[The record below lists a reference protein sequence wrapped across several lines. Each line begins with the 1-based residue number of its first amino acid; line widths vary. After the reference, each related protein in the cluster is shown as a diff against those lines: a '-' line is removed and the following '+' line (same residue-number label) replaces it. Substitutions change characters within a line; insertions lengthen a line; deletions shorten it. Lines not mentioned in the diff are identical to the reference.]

1 MKRNCYFNSLSQKP
15 MNEESKVNKHLVII
29 SHELHEFDDKEF
41 QARVIIWL
49 ANQEMEGRNGRK
61 KIPPTLSLSLQPQV
75 LLMHASHGFSI
86 KQSLQIFLQKR
97 KRRIQSHASIIT
109 CRDSNGATN

>member
-1 MKRNCYFNSLSQKP
+1 MKRSCYFNTLSQKS
-15 MNEESKVNKHLVII
+15 MNEESKIIKQLVVIR
-29 SHELHEFDDKEF
+29 HEFHKFDNKEF
-41 QARVIIWL
+41 QARMVIWL
-49 ANQEMEGRNGRK
+49 ANQEMKGKNGRE

-97 KRRIQSHASIIT
+97 KRRIQSHASIVT
-109 CRDSNGATN
+109 CRDSNSATN

>member
-1 MKRNCYFNSLSQKP
+1 MKRNCYFDSLSQK
-15 MNEESKVNKHLVII
+15 STDDIDKQLVAIA
-29 SHELHEFDDKEF
+29 HGYHKFDDREF

-61 KIPPTLSLSLQPQV
+61 NFPPTLSLSLQPQV

-86 KQSLQIFLQKR
+86 KRSLENFLQKR
-97 KRRIQSHASIIT
+97 KKRIQSHASVT
-109 CRDSNGATN
+109 CHDSNSTN